1 MLKPITPL
9 SIREQE
15 HFEMLLDGKTQKEI
29 AKKQCVVLDTVKT
42 RIKSILSKYD
52 KPNTTI
58 LICDYYKSIIED
70 LKGENK

>member
-1 MLKPITPL
+1 MLKPLIPL

-58 LICDYYKSIIED
+58 LVIDYYKSL
-70 LKGENK
+70 LKNKEEKL

>member
-42 RIKSILSKYD
+42 RIKSILS
-52 KPNTTI
+52 T
-58 LICDYYKSIIED
+58 KSRRR
-70 LKGENK
+70 KK